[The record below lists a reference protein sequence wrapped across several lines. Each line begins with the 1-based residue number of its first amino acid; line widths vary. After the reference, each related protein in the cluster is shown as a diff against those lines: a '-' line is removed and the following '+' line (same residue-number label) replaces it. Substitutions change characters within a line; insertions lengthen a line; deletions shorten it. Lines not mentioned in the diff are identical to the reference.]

1 MLNIAKKHIKYSKL
15 FLKDVEMAEV
25 MTDNDLAVAKIL
37 TSYEIADLGEDENDP
52 VEVPPNGSDQTSS
65 AVSRSSDE
73 RTSPK
78 MEVALQEKLATNSK
92 SKPVKRGSKTKSKS
106 TKGCKAVK
114 NVLGEIKNGRVSKRK

>member
-1 MLNIAKKHIKYSKL
+1 
-15 FLKDVEMAEV
+15 MAEV

-37 TSYEIADLGEDENDP
+37 TSYEIADLDEDENDP
-52 VEVPPNGSDQTSS
+52 VEVPPSGSDQTSS

-78 MEVALQEKLATNSK
+78 MEVALQEKIATNSK

-114 NVLGEIKNGRVSKRK
+114 DVLGEIKNGRVSKRK

>member
-1 MLNIAKKHIKYSKL
+1 
-15 FLKDVEMAEV
+15 MAEV

-37 TSYEIADLGEDENDP
+37 TSYEIADLDEDENDP
-52 VEVPPNGSDQTSS
+52 VEVPPSGSDQTSS

-92 SKPVKRGSKTKSKS
+92 SKPVKRGSKTKSTS
-106 TKGCKAVK
+106 TKGYKAVK
-114 NVLGEIKNGRVSKRK
+114 DVLGEIKNGRVSKRK

>member
-1 MLNIAKKHIKYSKL
+1 
-15 FLKDVEMAEV
+15 MAEV

-37 TSYEIADLGEDENDP
+37 TSYEIADGGVENDP
-52 VEVPPNGSDQTSS
+52 IEVPPSGSDQTSS

-78 MEVALQEKLATNSK
+78 MEVALQEKFATNSK
-92 SKPVKRGSKTKSKS
+92 SKPVKRGSMTKSKS

-114 NVLGEIKNGRVSKRK
+114 DVLGEIKNGRVSKRK

>member
-1 MLNIAKKHIKYSKL
+1 
-15 FLKDVEMAEV
+15 MAEV
-25 MTDNDLAVAKIL
+25 MTDNDPAVAKIL

-52 VEVPPNGSDQTSS
+52 VEVPPSGTDHTNS

-78 MEVALQEKLATNSK
+78 VEGALQEKIATSPK

-106 TKGCKAVK
+106 TKGFKAVK
-114 NVLGEIKNGRVSKRK
+114 DVLSEIKNGRVSKRN

>member
-1 MLNIAKKHIKYSKL
+1 
-15 FLKDVEMAEV
+15 MAEV

-37 TSYEIADLGEDENDP
+37 ASYEIADLDEDENDL
-52 VEVPPNGSDQTSS
+52 VEVPPSGSDQTSS

-78 MEVALQEKLATNSK
+78 VEVALQEKFATNSK

-106 TKGCKAVK
+106 TKGGKAVK
-114 NVLGEIKNGRVSKRK
+114 DVLGEIKNGRVSKRK